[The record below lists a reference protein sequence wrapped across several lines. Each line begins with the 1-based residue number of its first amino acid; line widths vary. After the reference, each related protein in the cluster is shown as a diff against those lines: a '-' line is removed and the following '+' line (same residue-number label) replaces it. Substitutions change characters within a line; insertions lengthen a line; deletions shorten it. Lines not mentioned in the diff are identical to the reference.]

1 MYINNIP
8 LSVCIILYIHTH
20 IDTHNMQMQINML
33 SSAPRCC
40 PAVGTEVRHLRQR
53 ERRQVN
59 APGGNLQPK
68 AIQGPKGS
76 KSQLQLQQAAGLV
89 FSDVYQRLSKSMP
102 LGKEPFHNM
111 IHNHLPTR
119 CGHEEAY
126 PFRSS
131 PTLRLRF
138 SLPTC
143 NCLGNDLGCCCYKM
157 RLSRRMPLEAMG

>member
-1 MYINNIP
+1 MYNIIWY
-8 LSVCIILYIHTH
+8 VHTHRH
-20 IDTHNMQMQINML
+20 IDTHRMQIHANAHANML

-53 ERRQVN
+53 HERRQAGRCECKV
-59 APGGNLQPK
+59 AV
-68 AIQGPKGS
+68 
-76 KSQLQLQQAAGLV
+76 AAGCRIGV
-89 FSDVYQRLSKSMP
+89 FRCISKIIQVNGSW
-102 LGKEPFHNM
+102 ERTTFHNM

-157 RLSRRMPLEAMG
+157 RLSRRMPLDLLKITW